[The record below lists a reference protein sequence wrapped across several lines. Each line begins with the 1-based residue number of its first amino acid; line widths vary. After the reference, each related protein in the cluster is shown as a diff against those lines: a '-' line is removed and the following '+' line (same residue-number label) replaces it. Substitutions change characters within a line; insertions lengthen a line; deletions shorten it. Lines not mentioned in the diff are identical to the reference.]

1 MQSDELESDQRLSRI
16 TTHWTGVIQAH
27 HGTTTSAEG
36 ARANLLQCYAG
47 AVYRYLLGA
56 VRDPE
61 TAEDLSQEFMVR
73 FLRGDFRRANPERGR
88 FRDYLKTA
96 LINLVNDH
104 YRKLKDRP
112 LAFEAGLPEPAASL
126 NESGEDFRGIWREEV
141 LERTWEALRDSRANY
156 YAVLRLRVDNPEM
169 PAREIA
175 ERLTAELGKPTSG
188 DTVRKTL
195 ERARV
200 KFADLLVQEVEAS
213 MDSPD
218 HAMLKAELKELDL
231 LPYCRSAMQRRIE

>member
-1 MQSDELESDQRLSRI
+1 M
-16 TTHWTGVIQAH
+16 
-27 HGTTTSAEG
+27 
-36 ARANLLQCYAG
+36 
-47 AVYRYLLGA
+47 
-56 VRDPE
+56 
-61 TAEDLSQEFMVR
+61 
-73 FLRGDFRRANPERGR
+73 
-88 FRDYLKTA
+88 
-96 LINLVNDH
+96 
-104 YRKLKDRP
+104 
-112 LAFEAGLPEPAASL
+112 
-126 NESGEDFRGIWREEV
+126 

-218 HAMLKAELKELDL
+218 HAMLKSELKELDL